1 MEKRADVDSNDDGRD
16 DEREERGMLLQQW
29 KFESLPPS
37 NLPLSPSLLAAA
49 CVPKISVSLV
59 TLFIWTERKRS
70 FM

>member
-1 MEKRADVDSNDDGRD
+1 MEKRADVDGNDDGRD

-29 KFESLPPS
+29 KFESLPPATS
-37 NLPLSPSLLAAA
+37 LPPSSLAAA